1 LSWMNDCCSLH
12 QFNNLMRPIKK
23 KPETPNTKIDGIVSN
38 VMALSYAAD
47 PTKKKEHD
55 SYLSE
60 SGGKLVMI

>member
-1 LSWMNDCCSLH
+1 MDVN
-12 QFNNLMRPIKK
+12 
-23 KPETPNTKIDGIVSN
+23 KIVAN

-60 SGGKLVMI
+60 SGGKLLMI

>member
-1 LSWMNDCCSLH
+1 MNINKIVADTNYDELCEAVLKTSHLH
-12 QFNNLMRPIKK
+12 K
-23 KPETPNTKIDGIVSN
+23 VSN

>member
-1 LSWMNDCCSLH
+1 
-12 QFNNLMRPIKK
+12 
-23 KPETPNTKIDGIVSN
+23 VAN

-60 SGGKLVMI
+60 SGGELFRV